1 MLELNSITVYY
12 GSIRA
17 LQDVS
22 LSVQNGELVALLG
35 ANGAGKSTTLRTIS
49 GLLKPRSGKVLFA
62 GQDITGKQ
70 THRIVASGIIQ
81 VPEGRQI
88 FSQLSVADNL
98 RLGAYQRRDAKGIEQ
113 DRQWVFSLFPILSE
127 RQNQVAGT
135 LSGGEQQMLAIGR
148 ALMGRPQL
156 LLLDE
161 PSLGLAPVVTD
172 LIFDVILKLR
182 EQGMTILLVEQNA
195 YQALEIADR
204 AYVLE
209 TGKVKLFGSSAEVIN
224 NPEIKKAYLGG

>member
-22 LSVQNGELVALLG
+22 LAVQNGELVALLG

-98 RLGAYQRRDAKGIEQ
+98 RLGAYQRRDANGIEQ
-113 DRQWVFSLFPILSE
+113 DRQWVFSLFPILGE
-127 RQNQVAGT
+127 RQKQVAGT